1 MNFYELVLIIRH
13 DLATN
18 EVDNI
23 VENISTIVQN
33 DHAGQIVKT
42 EYWNILNLKYLIKKH
57 KKAHYML
64 VWVSAP
70 EAGLSE
76 LERKLKLQNSILRFA
91 ILRVDSG
98 PSEVS
103 PILKTRSQESEMS
116 AINLTNKPRSNT
128 QQTER
133 NPVVKVVQP
142 IIAGEAKDIS
152 E

>member
-76 LERKLKLQNSILRFA
+76 LERKLKLQNSKDLERF
-91 ILRVDSG
+91 V
-98 PSEVS
+98 
-103 PILKTRSQESEMS
+103 LKKKMQHKQMESLARLNGVQVE
-116 AINLTNKPRSNT
+116 IN
-128 QQTER
+128 
-133 NPVVKVVQP
+133 
-142 IIAGEAKDIS
+142 
-152 E
+152 

>member
-1 MNFYELVLIIRH
+1 MNLYELVLIIRH

-18 EVDNI
+18 EVDNL

-33 DHAGQIVKT
+33 DHSGQIVKT
-42 EYWNILNLKYLIKKH
+42 EYWNILNLKYHIKKH

-64 VWVSAP
+64 VWVSVP
-70 EAGLSE
+70 EAGLAE
-76 LERKLKLQNSILRFA
+76 LERKLKLQNSIVRFA
-91 ILRVDSG
+91 VLRVDSV

-128 QQTER
+128 QQGER
-133 NPVVKVVQP
+133 NAVVKAVQP
-142 IIAGEAKDIS
+142 ITANEDKDIS